1 LNEKEGNRF
10 SFAKS
15 CFIDM
20 PFGKKKDV
28 NSEIQIDDH

>member
-1 LNEKEGNRF
+1 MNEKEGNRF

-20 PFGKKKDV
+20 AFGKEKDV
-28 NSEIQIDDH
+28 GNGI